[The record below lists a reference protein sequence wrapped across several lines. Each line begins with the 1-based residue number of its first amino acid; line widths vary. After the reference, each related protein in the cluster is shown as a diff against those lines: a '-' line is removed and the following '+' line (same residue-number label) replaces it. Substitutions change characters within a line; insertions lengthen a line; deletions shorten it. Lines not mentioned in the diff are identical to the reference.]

1 MLPARTNSPPK
12 RFTPRYCAFELR
24 PLREEPTPFLCAM
37 VSSADLHVLDLHFRE
52 RLPVA
57 GVPSEPRAARE
68 PVDLDLLVLAVPHH
82 LGRHLRPSH
91 GRLPGVHVL
100 AVARQENL
108 VEGNLAPGI
117 GLEQRHLDRDP
128 RLGPEL
134 AAAGGEDDVSHEGRN
149 SNRRLSFRQETRDA
163 RWVMRDGQG
172 RIPHLASPISGYA
185 TAYCSVT
192 SRPAGLAIIRNSSSR
207 IIGSSRTSSSSPVC
221 FSNCFRKSGSCS
233 TRYSATSGCSRTA
246 NWCSLWSAPARLSE
260 RSMRRT
266 TTSGRNTRP
275 VPVHVGHSA
284 VIDCHS
290 EGRTRW
296 RVISMSPSS
305 ETANALV
312 RARSRPRCVR
322 SSWST
327 LSRLPRVSMSMKSTT
342 MIPPMSRSR
351 SWRATSRA
359 ASRLVFRMVFSGSF
373 FPV

>member
-37 VSSADLHVLDLHFRE
+37 GSSADLHVLDLHFRE

-134 AAAGGEDDVSHEGRN
+134 AAASGEDGVGHGPGTLIGAYGSVKG
-149 SNRRLSFRQETRDA
+149 A
-163 RWVMRDGQG
+163 RSQ
-172 RIPHLASPISGYA
+172 A
-185 TAYCSVT
+185 TAYCSVP
-192 SRPAGLAIIRNSSSR
+192 SLPAGLAIIRNSSSR
-207 IIGSSRTSSSSPVC
+207 IIGSSRTSTSSPVC

-246 NWCSLWSAPARLSE
+246 NWCSLWS
-260 RSMRRT
+260 
-266 TTSGRNTRP
+266 
-275 VPVHVGHSA
+275 
-284 VIDCHS
+284 
-290 EGRTRW
+290 
-296 RVISMSPSS
+296 
-305 ETANALV
+305 
-312 RARSRPRCVR
+312 
-322 SSWST
+322 
-327 LSRLPRVSMSMKSTT
+327 
-342 MIPPMSRSR
+342 
-351 SWRATSRA
+351 
-359 ASRLVFRMVFSGSF
+359 
-373 FPV
+373 